1 LGKSIA
7 GRSAFPV
14 IVSVMSTFNMEVNL
28 NIFKI
33 TFLLVCAAGVQAKE
47 LSLNEIKDEVIRIS
61 KIESLAKQKTEIFAL
76 ASSFDGNKK
85 ANKTGDWNV
94 KVDKSPIDDSESVI
108 MALNAESPIHA
119 WVDDVSTPT
128 LMIRFKEGELDTY
141 FSLGVTPDTE
151 AGDTRTLTLR
161 FDSLPAKDF
170 KGNISTNN
178 KAVFLRDSIELL
190 REISS
195 AQKLTLRFTPFNS
208 NPVTTTFNLNGFNQS
223 ASKLFAAANL
233 DLNDKGLMFED
244 KFRKSLSSKSSYST
258 FGIYLKNNIVTIE
271 TEGGRW
277 KPFARKSAAIDLI
290 SNALVAFKNLPDSL
304 NYKLVVNINGS
315 SLTTKQTSDGGLP
328 FSSQELQGLFNDAL
342 KKSELDKSL
351 ILKVN
356 LNTVEPDY
364 YGNDAPS
371 ILVGKVK
378 DTNESIQL
386 IAEL

>member
-1 LGKSIA
+1 
-7 GRSAFPV
+7 
-14 IVSVMSTFNMEVNL
+14 MSTLNTEVTL
-28 NIFKI
+28 KIFKI
-33 TFLLVCAAGVQAKE
+33 VFLLICAAGVQANE
-47 LSLNEIKDEVIRIS
+47 LSLNEIKEEIIRIS
-61 KIESLAKQKTEIFAL
+61 KIENSAKQKSDILAL
-76 ASSFDGNKK
+76 ARSFDEDKK
-85 ANKTGDWNV
+85 ANTTGDWSV
-94 KVDKSPIDDSESVI
+94 QVDKSPIDDSESVI
-108 MALNAESPIHA
+108 MALNAETPIHA
-119 WVDDVSTPT
+119 WVNDVSTPT
-128 LMIRFKEGELDTY
+128 LMIRFKEGKLETY

-151 AGDTRTLTLR
+151 SGDTRTLTLR

-170 KGNISTNN
+170 KGSISTNN
-178 KAVFLRDSIELL
+178 KAVFLINPRELL

-195 AQKLTLRFTPFNS
+195 AKKLTLRFTPFNS

-244 KFRKSLSSKSSYST
+244 EYRKSLSRKSTYST
-258 FGIYLKNNIVTIE
+258 FGIYLKKNIVTIE

-290 SNALVAFKNLPDSL
+290 SNALLAFKDLPDSL
-304 NYKLVVNINGS
+304 SYKLVVNINGS

-328 FSSQELQGLFNDAL
+328 FSSQELQSLFNDAL

-356 LNTVEPDY
+356 LNTVEPSY

>member
-1 LGKSIA
+1 ML
-7 GRSAFPV
+7 
-14 IVSVMSTFNMEVNL
+14 SVMSTFNMEVNL

>member
-1 LGKSIA
+1 MS
-7 GRSAFPV
+7 
-14 IVSVMSTFNMEVNL
+14 MSTLNMEVNL
-28 NIFKI
+28 KIFKI
-33 TFLLVCAAGVQAKE
+33 FFLLICATVVQANE
-47 LSLNEIKDEVIRIS
+47 LSLNEIKAEVIRIS
-61 KIESLAKQKTEIFAL
+61 KIESPAKQKSDILAL
-76 ASSFDGNKK
+76 ARSFGEDKK
-85 ANKTGDWNV
+85 TNATGDWNV
-94 KVDKSPIDDSESVI
+94 QVDKSPIDDTETVI
-108 MALNAESPIHA
+108 MALNAETPIRA
-119 WVDDVSTPT
+119 WVNEVSTPT
-128 LMIRFKEGELDTY
+128 LMLRFKEGELEAF

-151 AGDTRTLTLR
+151 SGDTRTLTLR
-161 FDSLPAKDF
+161 FDSQPAKDF

-178 KAVFLRDSIELL
+178 KAVFLRNPRELL

-195 AQKLTLRFTPFNS
+195 AKKLTLKFTPFNS

-223 ASKLFAAANL
+223 ANKLFAAANL

-244 KFRKSLSSKSSYST
+244 EFRKSLSSKSSYST
-258 FGIYLKNNIVTIE
+258 FGIYLKKNIVTIE

-290 SNALVAFKNLPDSL
+290 SNALLAFKDLPDSL
-304 NYKLVVNINGS
+304 SYKLVVNINGS

-328 FSSQELQGLFNDAL
+328 FSSQELQSLFNDAL

-356 LNTVEPDY
+356 LTTVEPDY